1 MSDIIY
7 KYCAYPFISGVSL
20 LLSLLQCRG
29 TQAEQKAKIRAF
41 EALFGV
47 SPMIDIAVPKGS
59 LMDQTL
65 KLFEQAGLEVR
76 RTEREYNAKIND
88 PRICKV
94 KILRPQEIPSY
105 VAKGYFDLGISG
117 TDWVRESGSDVVKV
131 CELNYGKQGPGKVK
145 VVVAVPQ
152 SLEAESARDVKPG
165 SRVATEY
172 PNLTKS
178 FFDALGV
185 PVEIQYSY
193 GATEA
198 KVPELTDVVVDLTET
213 GSTLRKNG
221 LKIIDVMLESTS
233 ELIANPKSWA
243 DPVKREEIQAVE
255 TLLSAVI
262 RARGKVL
269 LDMNVPEEKMSA
281 VISLL
286 PSMKNPTIS
295 KLYNS
300 EGYYA
305 VESVVDKSQVNLLIP
320 QLKKAGA
327 EDILELAISKIVP

>member
-1 MSDIIY
+1 
-7 KYCAYPFISGVSL
+7 
-20 LLSLLQCRG
+20 
-29 TQAEQKAKIRAF
+29 
-41 EALFGV
+41 
-47 SPMIDIAVPKGS
+47 MIDIAIPKGS
-59 LMDQTL
+59 LLNQTL
-65 KLFEQAGLEVR
+65 QLFEQAGLEVR

-88 PRICKV
+88 PRVGKV

-117 TDWVRESGSDVVKV
+117 TDWIRESKADVVTV
-131 CELNYGKQGPGKVK
+131 TELNYGKQGPGKVK
-145 VVVAVPQ
+145 LVVAVPDG
-152 SLEAESARDVKPG
+152 ERIASARDIKPN

-172 PNLTKS
+172 PELTRA
-178 FFDALGV
+178 FFEELGIQV
-185 PVEIQYSY
+185 DVQYSY

-221 LKIIDVMLESTS
+221 LKIVDVIMESTS
-233 ELIANPKSWA
+233 ELIANKKSWA
-243 DPVKREEIQAVE
+243 DPEKREDIQAIE

-269 LDMNVPEEKMSA
+269 IDLNVPEGKIEE
-281 VISLL
+281 VISIL

-300 EGYYA
+300 GYYA
-305 VESVVDKSQVNLLIP
+305 VESVVDKSQINLLIP
-320 QLKKAGA
+320 RLKKAGA